1 MDFNPADAN
10 GVQEASLLP
19 DGEYRL
25 TVVEAEET
33 VSAKGNQMI
42 ALTLSG
48 EGQSVRND
56 RIFEY
61 LVSTRRA
68 VFRIEQ
74 FCASAGLEKEF
85 ASGHLTADQCKG
97 RIVRAIVNTEKGRD
111 GYGDK
116 NRVAEYL
123 PISKGIS
130 TAPAAAAAHA
140 PINEADIPF

>member
-1 MDFNPADAN
+1 MDFNPADAG
-10 GVQEASLLP
+10 GVQESALLP

-25 TVVEAEET
+25 TVVEAEERI
-33 VSAKGNQMI
+33 SSKGNEMI

-61 LVSTRRA
+61 LVSTPGA

-74 FCASAGLEKEF
+74 FCASAGLDKEF
-85 ASGHLTADQCKG
+85 KSGHLTADQCKG
-97 RIVRAIVNTEKGRD
+97 RIVKALINTEKGRD
-111 GYGDK
+111 GYGDR
-116 NRVAEYL
+116 NRVAEYM

-130 TAPAAAAAHA
+130 TSPQITPSHT
-140 PINEADIPF
+140 PIDESTIPF

>member
-10 GVQEASLLP
+10 SVQEASLLP

-25 TVVEAEET
+25 TVVEAEER
-33 VSAKGNQMI
+33 VSSKGNEMI

-61 LVSTRRA
+61 LVSTSGS

-85 ASGHLTADQCKG
+85 ASGHLTGDQCKG
-97 RIVRAIVNTEKGRD
+97 KIVRAVINTEKGRD
-111 GYGDK
+111 GYGDR

-130 TAPAAAAAHA
+130 TTAGASVAHA